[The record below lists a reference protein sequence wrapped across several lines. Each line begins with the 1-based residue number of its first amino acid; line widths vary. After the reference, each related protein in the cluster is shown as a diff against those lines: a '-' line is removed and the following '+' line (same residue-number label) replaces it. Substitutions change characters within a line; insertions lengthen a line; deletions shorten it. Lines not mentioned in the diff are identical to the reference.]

1 MTPRGGR
8 ADGERRAATA
18 PERAPRPAAGPARP
32 AARSG
37 SPAPARSRPAA
48 ARPSGSHPA
57 PRPGRS
63 SRPGAGRRLTASL
76 PAPRGLTRRAAALA
90 VLLLVVAAA
99 LAPYL
104 HATITQRAEVAAARA
119 ELAETRAEVAEL
131 DLELQRWEDPAFVR
145 QQARERL
152 NLVQPGD
159 EPYKVTGTSPSQQ
172 VEADPRAAAAASVR
186 EGETDRP
193 WFGDLWESVGAA
205 GRGDAG

>member
-1 MTPRGGR
+1 VTPRGGR
-8 ADGERRAATA
+8 ADGERRAAAA
-18 PERAPRPAAGPARP
+18 PERAPRPSVGPARP
-32 AARSG
+32 AARASAPG
-37 SPAPARSRPAA
+37 PARSRPAP
-48 ARPSGSHPA
+48 RPSGSHPV

-63 SRPGAGRRLTASL
+63 SRAGAGRRLTASL

-119 ELAETRAEVAEL
+119 ELAATRAEVAEL